1 MKEIICFSPVDSDRI
16 VLPIQYNHII
26 QAMIY
31 SILDDELAHFL
42 HEKGFQTEK
51 RTFKMFT
58 FARLKGRYIL
68 NKNDGLI
75 IFDGP
80 IKLTISSHYEEFTD
94 SIGNGFLRRQRVRL
108 GNNNLEVKEL
118 AVEKE
123 IVNSEEIK
131 VYTLSP
137 IVVYSTLFRED
148 GRKFTYYFN
157 PKENDFSQIISN
169 NLKNKYRAFYLKEPP
184 KEEVEIKPI
193 GHTKLSVVNYKGF
206 IIKGYSGKFLLKG
219 NPLLLQL
226 GVNTGLGSKNS
237 QGFGCVKLL

>member
-1 MKEIICFSPVDSDRI
+1 
-16 VLPIQYNHII
+16 
-26 QAMIY
+26 MIY

-58 FARLKGRYIL
+58 FSRLKGRYIL

-94 SIGNGFLRRQRVRL
+94 SIGNGFLKRQRVRL

>member
-58 FARLKGRYIL
+58 FSRLKGRYIL

-169 NLKNKYRAFYLKEPP
+169 NLKNKYRAFYSKEPP

>member
-58 FARLKGRYIL
+58 FSRLKGRYIL